1 MNHFKHFDR
10 RIEFGVKD
18 GLITWNS
25 STIHE
30 CDDNN
35 RTISYSTLK
44 SGSYPTDLVENA
56 RSHFAMSPT
65 GDQNR
70 LSALLV
76 ARRTGFTVFLVC
88 YHHWSWSRLVVAWLA
103 QRYTRST
110 LEHARPLRTEKD
122 FSNPHTS
129 RTRKRSE
136 QVVQFFGTV
145 KFARTPIPRYPP
157 PRRLPRFDRSFFLP
171 PPSSFLYSSFFRRT
185 VYHGLTRA
193 PTLNTGHLRSL
204 RSQKVLRIDP
214 ARKKL
219 FPLFFSLYSFHPSI
233 HPFPP
238 PRSFYFPS
246 FHPIFLQRHQF
257 FFLFS
262 HLLHFLRPVV
272 SGSPFFLQPL
282 SPTFIRGSTAEILL
296 FCFHLFFVRAL
307 ACKARRDVAF
317 L

>member
-1 MNHFKHFDR
+1 
-10 RIEFGVKD
+10 
-18 GLITWNS
+18 
-25 STIHE
+25 
-30 CDDNN
+30 
-35 RTISYSTLK
+35 
-44 SGSYPTDLVENA
+44 
-56 RSHFAMSPT
+56 MSPT

-70 LSALLV
+70 LRALVV
-76 ARRTGFTVFLVC
+76 ARRTGFAVFLVC
-88 YHHWSWSRLVVAWLA
+88 YHHWSWSRLAVAWLA

-110 LEHARPLRTEKD
+110 LERARPLRTEKD

-185 VYHGLTRA
+185 VYYGLTRA

-214 ARKKL
+214 VRKKL
-219 FPLFFSLYSFHPSI
+219 FPLFFSFYSFHPSI

-238 PRSFYFPS
+238 PILLLSLFPPHFPATSPVFLSLLSPSPLPSSGRFWFTILFTAAIADFYPRLHRWNPS
-246 FHPIFLQRHQF
+246 L
-257 FFLFS
+257 LFS
-262 HLLHFLRPVV
+262 PVLC
-272 SGSPFFLQPL
+272 SC
-282 SPTFIRGSTAEILL
+282 INM
-296 FCFHLFFVRAL
+296 
-307 ACKARRDVAF
+307 
-317 L
+317 